1 MNNLVDF
8 RFIEDYNV
16 QRIEESFKEAI
27 NKLDFAK
34 NFKEGMKVVLNVCIP
49 TKADKNTAICTHPAV
64 VEAIVKVLTEYK
76 VSCILTASP
85 YGNFNLTNLNNVY
98 YASGMLEVSNKTGL
112 DLDTSLK
119 TTDLEITN
127 GVKCKSVTVLEVVE
141 NADLIINIGKVKF
154 DKRLGYLGV
163 STNLFGAVPGELKN
177 TYLNRLSTQQ
187 DFYNLAM
194 DINMALAKKTIL
206 NVLDGIVVRETSGS
220 PRMLSA
226 LITGTN
232 MYSTDAFLL
241 NLLNIDYIN
250 TIIKIAGERGFV
262 NYTTP
267 FKQTGDSVSTINES
281 SILPHELNL
290 DTLINVNNFSTR
302 SYFNKHQQ
310 LVTIKPEECKGCTVC
325 SKICPTGAILM
336 KYDKNGELYAHIDY
350 KKCIYCKK
358 CVTACPYRVVK
369 IKTPPAYKKLNKTMN
384 KLNNSN
390 TYQTK

>member
-8 RFIEDYNV
+8 KFIEDYDVNK
-16 QRIEESFKEAI
+16 IEQAFKDAI
-27 NKLDFAK
+27 SKLDFAK
-34 NFKEGMKVVLNVCIP
+34 NFKEGLNVVLNVSMP

-64 VEAIVKVLTEYK
+64 VEAIVNVLAEYK
-76 VSCILTASP
+76 VNCTLTGSP
-85 YGNFNLTNLNNVY
+85 YGKFNLTNLNNVY
-98 YASGMLEVSNKTGL
+98 FASGMLDVANKTSLEL
-112 DLDTSLK
+112 DVSLK
-119 TTDLEITN
+119 TTEIAVPN
-127 GVKCKSVTVLEVVE
+127 GVKCKSFTILEAIE
-141 NADLIINIGKVKF
+141 NADLLINIGKVKF
-154 DKRLGYLGV
+154 DNRLGYLGV

-187 DFYNLAM
+187 DFYNLAI
-194 DINMALAKKTIL
+194 DINMELAKKPIL
-206 NVLDGIVVRETSGS
+206 NVLDGIVVRETSGN

-226 LITGTN
+226 FITGTN

-250 TIIKIAGERGFV
+250 TIIKVANDRGFV
-262 NYTTP
+262 NYSTP
-267 FKQTGDSVSTINES
+267 FKQTGDSISSINES

-310 LVTIKPEECKGCTVC
+310 LPTINPDECKGCTVC

-350 KKCIYCKK
+350 KKCVYCKK

-369 IKTPPAYKKLNKTMN
+369 VKTPPAHKKLTKTMD
-384 KLNNSN
+384 KFNN
-390 TYQTK
+390 TKNIEEE